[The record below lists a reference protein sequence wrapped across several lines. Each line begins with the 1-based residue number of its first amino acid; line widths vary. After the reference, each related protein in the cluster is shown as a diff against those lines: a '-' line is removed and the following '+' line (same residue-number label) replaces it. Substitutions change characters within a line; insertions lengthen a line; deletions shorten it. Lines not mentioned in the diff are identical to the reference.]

1 MSIIPNIPRPT
12 IAPNRFAEITFA
24 NSLFVDAGTTIHGAG
39 RFVRLYWA
47 NHNPVSIVQVDG
59 TVWAAMSGNVSA
71 AITGFYLNDIVING
85 TVGAVADART
95 SDTGQANAYGIS
107 NASTGNFVTNNGT
120 IFAAT
125 NGGIAHA
132 LQHWGP
138 EVLITNNG
146 LIAAQTGTLTEAAA
160 SQALGIYMV
169 NGGFVENRA
178 GGRILAEGVNATG
191 IIMGRGDFGP
201 GAGAR
206 PNIIND
212 GTIQAVSI
220 AGAPSVGILITSLG
234 VETMQIRNN
243 GLIAADVAIRTGSAT
258 WPVSPSDATI
268 VNGATGIIRGT
279 IEGDL
284 GAERVF
290 NAGRIEGNLL
300 LGDGSDLFDNALG
313 VHTGYA
319 SMGWG
324 TDIFIGGAG
333 AERVDGGRMDDNLA
347 GGGGN
352 DLLLGGLGADM
363 LSGGTG
369 NDGLFGD
376 YGNDVLL
383 LQGGDR
389 ALGGHGDDRF
399 ELADL
404 AFALVD
410 GGAGRDTLVTAALGG
425 TINLGAVLGSNRV
438 TGIETVD
445 LGTTGRAGI
454 AAANAGA
461 ALDGLR
467 VDGSGTA
474 ALTLA
479 GAWSNAGQQVIG
491 GFGYTLWRTGST
503 TISVRAGV
511 NVTVA
516 SALPADARGLDG
528 VAGGAAA
535 PVLADEPAFALA
547 NPVWNNA
554 RYFVYEDTAIGAY
567 ETWRVDGGQPL
578 MTAFARDASVTNAGT
593 LESTVGGRVV
603 AVDILESFTNSGTIR
618 SVTTR
623 PDMSALAF
631 QANQEV
637 PLFNSGTIYAEGPGG
652 AEAVQT
658 WTSGSFGDRIFENT
672 GLVQALSS
680 GGSALAVSLAAGG
693 GALNSGDI
701 LATGATRATGVQ
713 INRGGQFENS
723 GRIEAVQ
730 TGPVFNQASAAILMT
745 GVSQESSIVNSGTI
759 TGTVAIN
766 VLDEFGYNFGTA
778 LTIVNTVGGRITG
791 QLQIAGTRDT
801 IINLGTITGNINLGA
816 GDDVFD
822 SRNGTFTGWAVGV
835 QSGALSGGDGADWIH
850 AGAGNHSING
860 GSNVDTFSVSG
871 DRADYTVI
879 QLNPGTFRIIGPD
892 GDDMIGGI
900 EFLQFEDETIR
911 LRPGTGVS
919 VNFNTADRSVYQ
931 SAMDN
936 IRDFDG
942 NALGGNGGWLR
953 IGQADVNGDGDIDQ
967 ILVNRTIGRFATV
980 GTAPDGLVYFLDHSW
995 AGETR
1000 VAGVY
1005 IDPMVAIGF
1014 VQPGSPEDSQRRF
1027 QNDLQIENINRVLGA
1042 NDYDRDGIQEVY
1054 FALTDGT
1061 AYLRALMH
1069 DDGNIRYANYQSQQE
1084 VIDYLT
1090 ANGFGQETWGAW
1102 FTRPAGGDVSL
1113 MQANLMQDRIDLAEA
1128 SGLGREGLAAPDAAM
1143 PGRIDPATL
1152 AFHAP
1157 APDDH
1162 LRAEFFG

>member
-1 MSIIPNIPRPT
+1 VSIIPNIPRPT
-12 IAPNRFAEITFA
+12 IAPNRFAEIPFA
-24 NSLFVDAGTTIHGAG
+24 NSLFVDANTTIFGSG
-39 RFVRLYWA
+39 RFIRLFWA
-47 NHNPVSIVQVDG
+47 NNNPVSIVQVDG
-59 TVWAAMSGNVSA
+59 TVWAALSGNVSG
-71 AITGFYLNDIVING
+71 AIVGFNIDDIVVNG
-85 TVGAVADART
+85 TVAAVADVAT
-95 SDTGQANAYGIS
+95 AEFGQANAYAIS
-107 NASTGNFVTNNGT
+107 NAALGNFVTNNGT
-120 IFAAT
+120 IYAFT

-138 EVLITNNG
+138 DVLITNNG
-146 LIAAQTGTLTEAAA
+146 LIAAQTGTRTEAAA

-220 AGAPSVGILITSLG
+220 AGAPSVGILIASLG

-284 GAERVF
+284 GSERVF

-300 LGDGSDLFDNALG
+300 LGDGSDLFDNAAG
-313 VHTGYA
+313 VHIGYA
-319 SMGWG
+319 SLGWG

-333 AERVDGGRMDDNLA
+333 AERVDGGRMDDNLS

-352 DLLLGGLGADM
+352 DLLLGGMGADII
-363 LSGGTG
+363 SGGTG

-376 YGNDVLL
+376 YGDDVLL

-389 ALGGHGDDRF
+389 ALGGHGDDRI

-410 GGAGRDTLVTAALGG
+410 GGAGRDTLATGALTG
-425 TINLGAVLGSNRV
+425 TINLGAVLSGNRV

-445 LGTTGRAGI
+445 LGTTGRAAI
-454 AAANAGA
+454 AAANAVA
-461 ALDGLR
+461 ALNGLR
-467 VDGSGTA
+467 IDGSGTA

-479 GAWSNAGQQVIG
+479 GTWADAGQEVVG
-491 GFGYTLWRTGST
+491 GFSYTRWRTGNT

-511 NVTVA
+511 SVTVA
-516 SALPADARGLDG
+516 PALPADARGLDG

-535 PVLADEPAFALA
+535 PVLADEPTFALA

-554 RYFVYEDTAIGAY
+554 RYFVYEDTTIGAY

-578 MTAFARDASVTNAGT
+578 MTAFARDANVTNAGT

-603 AVDILESFTNSGTIR
+603 SVDILESFTNSGTIR
-618 SVTTR
+618 AVSTL
-623 PDMSALAF
+623 PEGSSLAF

-637 PLFNSGTIYAEGPGG
+637 PLFNSGTIYAEGIRR

-658 WTSGSFGDRIFENT
+658 WTSGSFGQRIFENT
-672 GLVQALSS
+672 GRIEAVSS
-680 GGSALAVSLAAGG
+680 AGSALAVSLAAGG
-693 GALNSGDI
+693 SSVNAGDI
-701 LATGATRATGVQ
+701 IATGATRVNAVQ
-713 INRGGQFENS
+713 LNLGGDIENS
-723 GRIEAVQ
+723 GRIEAIQ
-730 TGPVFNQASAAILMT
+730 TGAAPNELTTAILMT
-745 GVSQESSIVNSGTI
+745 GLSRSTLVVNRGVI
-759 TGTVAIN
+759 RGPVAIN
-766 VLDEFGYNFGTA
+766 ALDEFGSAFTTPLEIRNETGGQIIGDLRLAATRDR
-778 LTIVNTVGGRITG
+778 IVNR
-791 QLQIAGTRDT
+791 
-801 IINLGTITGNINLGA
+801 GTITGNVNLGA

-822 SRNGTFTGWAVGV
+822 SRGGVFTGQTVGI
-835 QSGALSGGDGADWIH
+835 QAGAISAGDGVDWIH

-860 GSNVDTFSVSG
+860 GSNVDTVSVSG
-871 DRADYTVI
+871 RRADYTVT
-879 QLNPGTFRIIGPD
+879 QLNTGVFRIVGPD
-892 GDDMIGGI
+892 GDDMLSGV
-900 EFLQFEDETIR
+900 EFLQFDDQTLR

-919 VNFNTADRSVYQ
+919 VNFNTADRTVYQ
-931 SAMDN
+931 SAMNN

-980 GTAPDGLVYFLDHSW
+980 GTAPDGLVYFADHGW

-1000 VAGVY
+1000 VGGIYV
-1005 IDPMVAIGF
+1005 DPLVAIGL
-1014 VQPGSPEDSQRRF
+1014 VQAGSPNDSQRRF

-1042 NDYDRDGIQEVY
+1042 NDYNRDGIQEVY

-1069 DDGNIRYANYQSQQE
+1069 ADGNIRYANYQSQQE

-1090 ANGFGQETWGAW
+1090 ANGFGQETWGSW
-1102 FTRPAGGDVSL
+1102 FNRPSEGEV
-1113 MQANLMQDRIDLAEA
+1113 NLMQDRIDMAEA
-1128 SGLGREGLAAPDAAM
+1128 SGLGRAHLTALDAPM
-1143 PGRIDPATL
+1143 PGSINPATL

-1157 APDDH
+1157 ALDDH
-1162 LRAEFFG
+1162 MRAEFYG

>member
-12 IAPNRFAEITFA
+12 IAPNRFAEIAFQG
-24 NSLFVDAGTTIHGAG
+24 SLFIDAATTIHGSG
-39 RFVRLYWA
+39 RFIRLYWA
-47 NHNPVSIVQVDG
+47 NNNFVSSVRVDG
-59 TVWAAMSGNVSA
+59 TVWAAMSGNVSS
-71 AITGFYLNDIVING
+71 AITGFNIDDIVING
-85 TVGAVADART
+85 TVGAVADVTT
-95 SDTGQANAYGIS
+95 SEFGQANAYGVT
-107 NASTGNFVTNNGT
+107 NAALGRSVTNNGT
-120 IFAAT
+120 IYAYT

-132 LQHWGP
+132 LAHWGP
-138 EVLITNNG
+138 DVVITNNG

-191 IIMGRGDFGP
+191 IIMGRGDFGV
-201 GAGAR
+201 GAGTR
-206 PNIIND
+206 PNILND

-220 AGAPSVGILITSLG
+220 GGAPSVGILYASLP
-234 VETMQIRNN
+234 VETVLIRNN

-268 VNGATGIIRGT
+268 ENSATGIIRGT

-284 GAERVF
+284 GSERVF

-300 LGDGSDLFDNALG
+300 LGDGADLFDNALG
-313 VHTGYA
+313 THVGWA
-319 SMGWG
+319 SLGWG
-324 TDIFIGGAG
+324 TDTFIGGAG
-333 AERVDGGRMDDNLA
+333 AERVDGGRMDDNLS

-352 DLLLGGLGADM
+352 DLLLGGMGADVI
-363 LSGGTG
+363 SGGTG
-369 NDGLFGD
+369 NDGLYGD

-383 LQGGDR
+383 QQGGDR
-389 ALGGHGDDRF
+389 IFAGHSDDRI

-410 GGAGRDTLVTAALGG
+410 GGAGRDTLATGALSG
-425 TINLGAVLGSNRV
+425 TINLGAVFASNRV
-438 TGIETVD
+438 TGIEGVD
-445 LGTTGRAGI
+445 LGTAGRAAI

-467 VDGSGTA
+467 IDGSGSA

-479 GAWSNAGQQVIG
+479 GSWTDAGQQVIG
-491 GFGYTLWRTGST
+491 GFSYTLWRTGST

-511 NVTVA
+511 TVTLAA
-516 SALPADARGLDG
+516 SLPADARGLDA

-535 PVLADEPAFALA
+535 PVLADEPTFALA
-547 NPVWNNA
+547 NPVWSNA
-554 RYFVYEDTAIGAY
+554 RYFVYEDTSIGAY
-567 ETWRVDGGQPL
+567 ETWRTDGGQPL
-578 MTAFARDASVTNAGT
+578 MTAFAREASVTNAGT

-603 AVDILESFTNSGTIR
+603 SVDILASFTNSGTIR
-618 SVTTR
+618 SVSTQ
-623 PDMSALAF
+623 PGGSALAF

-637 PLFNSGTIYAEGPGG
+637 PLFNSGTIYAEGAGG

-672 GLVQALSS
+672 GRIQAISS
-680 GGSALAVSLAAGG
+680 GGSAIGVSLASGG
-693 GALNSGDI
+693 GAFNSGDI
-701 LATGATRATGVQ
+701 LATGATRATAVQ
-713 INRGGQFENS
+713 INRNGQFENT

-730 TGPVFNQASAAILMT
+730 TDNVISQATAAILMT
-745 GVSQESSIVNSGTI
+745 GISQDSRIINRGTI
-759 TGTVAIN
+759 AGPVAIN
-766 VLDEFGYNFGTA
+766 VLDEFGSNFGTLLDLRNETGA
-778 LTIVNTVGGRITG
+778 TITG
-791 QLQIAGTRDT
+791 HLQLAGTRDL
-801 IINLGTITGNINLGA
+801 IINRGTITGNVNLGA

-822 SRNGTFTGWAVGV
+822 SRNGTFTGQSVGV
-835 QSGALSGGDGADWIH
+835 QSGAISGGDGADWIH
-850 AGAGNHSING
+850 AGAGNHAING
-860 GSNVDTFSVSG
+860 GSNVDTVSLSG

-879 QLNPGTFRIIGPD
+879 QLNPGTFRVIGPD
-892 GDDMIGGI
+892 GDDMLGGV
-900 EFLQFEDETIR
+900 EFLQFDDQILR
-911 LRPGTGVS
+911 LRPGSGVT
-919 VNFNTADRSVYQ
+919 VNFNTADRTVYQ
-931 SAMDN
+931 TAMN
-936 IRDFDG
+936 AIRDFDG

-967 ILVNRTIGRFATV
+967 ILVNRSIGRFATV
-980 GTAPDGLVYFLDHSW
+980 GTAPDGLVYFADHGW

-1000 VAGVY
+1000 VAGIYV
-1005 IDPMVAIGF
+1005 DPLVAIGF
-1014 VQPGSPEDSQRRF
+1014 VQPGSPDDSQRRF

-1069 DDGNIRYANYQSQQE
+1069 ADGNIRYANYQSQQE

-1090 ANGFGQETWGAW
+1090 ANGFGPETYAGW
-1102 FTRPAGGDVSL
+1102 FTGPSNAEAGL
-1113 MQANLMQDRIDLAEA
+1113 MQGQVDLAEA
-1128 SGLGREGLAAPDAAM
+1128 SGLGRVALDSAM
-1143 PGRIDPATL
+1143 PGAANPASF
-1152 AFHAP
+1152 AFQAP
-1157 APDDH
+1157 AFDDP

>member
-24 NSLFVDAGTTIHGAG
+24 NSLFVDVGTTIHGSG

-47 NHNPVSIVQVDG
+47 NNNPVSIVQVDG
-59 TVWAAMSGNVSA
+59 TVWAALSGNVSA

-85 TVGAVADART
+85 TVGAVADATT
-95 SDTGQANAYGIS
+95 SDTGQANAYGVS
-107 NASTGNFVTNNGT
+107 NASVGNFVANNGT

-132 LQHWGP
+132 LTHWGP
-138 EVLITNNG
+138 DVLITNNG
-146 LIAAQTGTLTEAAA
+146 LIAAQSGTLTEAAG

-169 NGGFVENRA
+169 NGGFVENRES
-178 GGRILAEGVNATG
+178 GRILAEGVNATG

-201 GAGAR
+201 GAGTR
-206 PNIIND
+206 PNILND

-220 AGAPSVGILITSLG
+220 AGSPSVGILIASLG
-234 VETMQIRNN
+234 VETVLIHNN

-258 WPVSPSDATI
+258 WPVSPADATI
-268 VNGATGIIRGT
+268 VNGATGTIRGT
-279 IEGDL
+279 IEGDP

-300 LGDGSDLFDNALG
+300 LGEGNDLFDNSTG
-313 VHTGYA
+313 VHIGYA
-319 SMGWG
+319 SLGWG

-333 AERVDGGRMDDNLA
+333 AERVDGGRMDDNLS

-352 DLLLGGLGADM
+352 DLLLGGMGADV

-369 NDGLFGD
+369 NDGLYGD

-389 ALGGHGDDRF
+389 AFGGHGDDRF

-410 GGAGRDTLVTAALGG
+410 GGAGRDTLVTATLGG
-425 TINLGAVLGSNRV
+425 TINLGTVLGSNRV

-445 LGTTGRAGI
+445 LGTSGRAGI

-467 VDGSGTA
+467 IDGSGTA

-479 GAWSNAGQQVIG
+479 GAWTNAGQQVIG
-491 GFGYTLWRTGST
+491 GSSYTLWRTGST
-503 TISVRAGV
+503 TISVHTGV
-511 NVTVA
+511 SVTVA
-516 SALPADARGLDG
+516 SALPADARGLDA
-528 VAGGAAA
+528 VASGAAA

-554 RYFVYEDTAIGAY
+554 RYWVYEDTTIGAY
-567 ETWRVDGGQPL
+567 ETWRVDGTWPL
-578 MTAFARDASVTNAGT
+578 MTANAFEASVTNAGT

-603 AVDILESFTNSGTIR
+603 SVDILESFTNSGTIR

-623 PDMSALAF
+623 PEGSALAF

-658 WTSGSFGDRIFENT
+658 WTSGSWGDRIFENT

-680 GGSALAVSLAAGG
+680 GGSALAVSLAGGG

-745 GVSQESSIVNSGTI
+745 GVSRESSIVNSGTI
-759 TGTVAIN
+759 TGAVAIN

-822 SRNGTFTGWAVGV
+822 SRNGIFTGSAVGV
-835 QSGALSGGDGADWIH
+835 QSGAISGGDGADWIH
-850 AGAGNHSING
+850 AGAGNHAING
-860 GSNVDTFSVSG
+860 GSNVDTVSVSG
-871 DRADYTVI
+871 RRADYTVT
-879 QLNPGTFRIIGPD
+879 QLNPGTFRIVGPD
-892 GDDMIGGI
+892 GDDMLGGV
-900 EFLQFEDETIR
+900 EFLQFDDQTLR

-953 IGQADVNGDGDIDQ
+953 IGAADVNGDGDVDQ

-1000 VAGVY
+1000 VAGIYV
-1005 IDPMVAIGF
+1005 DPLVAIGF

-1042 NDYDRDGIQEVY
+1042 NDYNNDGIQEVY

-1084 VIDYLT
+1084 VIDYLA
-1090 ANGFGQETWGAW
+1090 ANGFGSETWGAW
-1102 FTRPAGGDVSL
+1102 FTRPADSEVS
-1113 MQANLMQDRIDLAEA
+1113 LMQDRIDRAEA
-1128 SGLGREGLAAPDAAM
+1128 SGLGRAGLAASDAAM